1 MNSKSKRACSSQIPN
16 IPSDYLNLT
25 HFDISIG
32 QSSYELID
40 DKKEVKQ
47 GRIRAILRQ
56 LDHHIQILDGYQ
68 CQQRKEQDKREVL
81 STELIE
87 MKSIL
92 RGKHIL
98 PSVALKEEIDDRV
111 ELINNQVDIYN
122 AQQDQIHTS
131 DQPKTFLPLTSQ
143 QSTDCPLY
151 VAVLVRHMDHVDP
164 ASCVGNESGDDE
176 HD

>member
-1 MNSKSKRACSSQIPN
+1 MNSKSKRTCSSQVPN
-16 IPSDYLNLT
+16 IPSDHLNLT

-32 QSSYELID
+32 RGRYKLID

-68 CQQRKEQDKREVL
+68 CQQREEQYYREIL
-81 STELIE
+81 STEFIE

-92 RGKHIL
+92 RCKHIL
-98 PSVALKEEIDDRV
+98 PSVALKEEVDDRV

-131 DQPKTFLPLTSQ
+131 DQPKTFLPLTAQ

-151 VAVLVRHMDHVDP
+151 VPVLV
-164 ASCVGNESGDDE
+164 
-176 HD
+176 